1 MTFVVGPGS
10 EALAFKPIPA
20 FKSGPE
26 AAMYFNSFLRVIPFL
41 ASVSVP
47 FWPDDFMMGSPQL
60 GFSVKLDRPFQLA
73 TAGD

>member
-1 MTFVVGPGS
+1 
-10 EALAFKPIPA
+10 
-20 FKSGPE
+20 
-26 AAMYFNSFLRVIPFL
+26 MYFNSFLRVIHFL